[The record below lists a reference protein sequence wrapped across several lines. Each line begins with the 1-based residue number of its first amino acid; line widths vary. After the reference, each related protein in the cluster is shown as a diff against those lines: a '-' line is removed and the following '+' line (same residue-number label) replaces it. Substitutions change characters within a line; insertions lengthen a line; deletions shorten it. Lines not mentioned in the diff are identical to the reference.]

1 MLETQDDMKQPL
13 LSICIPTYNRAKDL
27 KHNLS
32 LLDSYIEASNAYDK
46 VIVAISNN
54 CSTDNTGGIINE
66 YQRNSKLHIEYY
78 EQANNIGA
86 GPNQVFIVEKA
97 RTPWVMLLGDDDYL
111 EPWYIA
117 ECLEQMEKHPNL
129 GCLIPNY
136 IDYYPATQTYGKL
149 REENCETQYYKSG
162 FDACLQNAWRAHQLS
177 GLCFRRE
184 NVVEEFRKRGMDNLY
199 PQIFFVAYNAL
210 KYDVLHLGQ
219 KCLCVSGVPQPQ
231 KDWGYGDD
239 GLVNDIF
246 ENFKNL
252 GVSQKQRALLEV
264 YFMQVQKRYLWA
276 ARDTNLCIEKIL
288 TGRNVS
294 SLGRYY
300 IAKQILHERCY
311 TGKRLRFR
319 FYLLAQLVLF
329 RQLITGKPIAF

>member
-1 MLETQDDMKQPL
+1 MRLSL
-13 LSICIPTYNRAKDL
+13 LIPTYNRSKDL
-27 KHNLS
+27 ERNLK
-32 LLDSYIEASNAYDK
+32 LLESFI
-46 VIVAISNN
+46 
-54 CSTDNTGGIINE
+54 
-66 YQRNSKLHIEYY
+66 SKLPNQEDVCIIVSDNASMDDTFSIVTSIQKESSIKLEYVRQ
-78 EQANNIGA
+78 EENIGYCK
-86 GPNQVFIVEKA
+86 NVCFLLSKA
-97 RTPWVMLLGDDDYL
+97 TTDWVMLLGDDDYL
-111 EPWYIA
+111 EPWYIE
-117 ECLEQMEKHPNL
+117 ECLKQIDEHPNL
-129 GCLIPNY
+129 GCIIPNY
-136 IDYYPATQTYGKL
+136 IDYYPATGEYGHL
-149 REENCETQYYKSG
+149 REENCETQYYNGG
-162 FDACLQNAWRAHQLS
+162 FDACLQNAWRGHQVS
-177 GLCFRRE
+177 GLCFRKE
-184 NVVEEFRKRGMDNLY
+184 NVVEEFQKREMNNLY
-199 PQIFFVAYNAL
+199 PQIFFVSYNAL
-210 KYDVLHLGQ
+210 RYDVIHFGE
-219 KCLCVSGVPQPQ
+219 KCLVVSGVPQSQ
-231 KDWGYGDD
+231 KDWNYGDD

-252 GVSQKQRALLEV
+252 GVSQKQRALLEA

>member
-1 MLETQDDMKQPL
+1 MRLSL
-13 LSICIPTYNRAKDL
+13 LIPTYNRSKDL
-27 KHNLS
+27 ERNLK
-32 LLDSYIEASNAYDK
+32 LLESFISKLSNPEK
-46 VIVAISNN
+46 VCVIVSDNA
-54 CSTDNTGGIINE
+54 STDGTSAIVTDMQKDTSIKLE
-66 YQRNSKLHIEYY
+66 YQRQGTNVGYCGNVCFLLSK
-78 EQANNIGA
+78 A
-86 GPNQVFIVEKA
+86 
-97 RTPWVMLLGDDDYL
+97 TTDWVMLLGDDDYL
-111 EPWYIA
+111 EPWYIE
-117 ECLEQMEKHPNL
+117 ECLKQIDEHPNL
-129 GCLIPNY
+129 GCIIPNY
-136 IDYYPATQTYGKL
+136 IDYYPATGEYGHL
-149 REENCETQYYKSG
+149 REENCETQYYNGG
-162 FDACLQNAWRAHQLS
+162 FDACLQNAWRGHQVS
-177 GLCFRRE
+177 GLCFRKE

-219 KCLCVSGVPQPQ
+219 KCLCVSGVPQTQ

-252 GVSQKQRALLEV
+252 GVSQKQRALLEA
-264 YFMQVQKRYLWA
+264 YFMLVQKRYLWA

-288 TGRNVS
+288 TGKNVS
-294 SLGRYY
+294 YIGRYY
-300 IAKQILHERCY
+300 IAKQILHEQCY

>member
-1 MLETQDDMKQPL
+1 MKDNQPI

-27 KHNLS
+27 NHNLTLIES
-32 LLDSYIEASNAYDK
+32 YLENSNLLDT
-46 VIVAISNN
+46 VCLVISNN
-54 CSTDNTGGIINE
+54 CSTDETGVVVKHFVDEGRLCI
-66 YQRNSKLHIEYY
+66 HYY
-78 EQANNIGA
+78 KQEHNIGA
-86 GPNQVFIVEKA
+86 GPNQVYAVEKVS
-97 RTPWVMLLGDDDYL
+97 TPWVMLLGDDDYL
-111 EPWYIA
+111 EPWYIE
-117 ECLEQMEKHPNL
+117 ECLKQIDEHPNL
-129 GCLIPNY
+129 GCIIPNY
-136 IDYYPATQTYGKL
+136 IDYNPATGEYGHL
-149 REENCETQYYKSG
+149 REENCETQYYNAG
-162 FDACLQNAWRAHQLS
+162 FDTCLQNAWRAHQLS

-184 NVVEEFRKRGMDNLY
+184 NVIEEFHKRGINNLY
-199 PQIFFVAYNAL
+199 PQIFFVSYNAL
-210 KYDVLHLGQ
+210 RYDVLHWGQ
-219 KCLCVSGVPQPQ
+219 KCLCVSGVPQSQ

-252 GVSQKQRALLEV
+252 GVSQKQRALLEA